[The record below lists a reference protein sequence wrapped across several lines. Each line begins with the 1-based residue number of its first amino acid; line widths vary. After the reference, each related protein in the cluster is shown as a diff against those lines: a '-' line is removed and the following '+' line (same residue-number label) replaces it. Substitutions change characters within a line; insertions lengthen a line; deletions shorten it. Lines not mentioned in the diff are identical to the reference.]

1 MDKKIVNDLLL
12 TKAMADS
19 VGKLERWG
27 SLNDIVDEIFENGV
41 IDRDEYLHSI
51 MELTQL
57 GFIHSDIE
65 SEEDIEMSEAVGYDI
80 QCLTDK
86 GMEYINTLLHE
97 PTTGEKVKDFFKKF
111 NVACERIVENPVVKL
126 TGSIL
131 LPALALL

>member
-19 VGKLERWG
+19 IGKLERWA
-27 SLNDIVDEIFENGV
+27 SLNDIVDEVFENGV
-41 IDRDEYLHSI
+41 IDREEYLHSI
-51 MELTQL
+51 MELTRL
-57 GFIHSDIE
+57 GFIVSDIE
-65 SEEDIEMSEAVGYDI
+65 CEEDIEMSEAVGYDI
-80 QCLTDK
+80 QGLTDK

-97 PTTGEKVKDFFKKF
+97 PTVGKSKEFFEKF
-111 NVACERIVENPVVKL
+111 NVACEKIVANPVVKL